1 MYTTIDTLSSAREL
15 QHKAE
20 ERFAKTAHDL
30 AKTELSIESPVE
42 MMTALHESEI
52 ATTLARTADELYGYT
67 LDILA

>member
-1 MYTTIDTLSSAREL
+1 MYTTIDTLSAARGL

-20 ERFAKTAHDL
+20 ERLAKTAHDL
-30 AKTELSIESPVE
+30 ANAELPIESPVE